1 MNRHRAAPVAALI
14 MSLSILSASAARGQP
29 ATTTGGTTTNGAKVT
44 STPAAAGGGGATPT
58 ATTGGAAPSAAAP
71 APVETPA
78 VPAQVTVPQAEY
90 TSPTSNGIALFINP
104 NVQNLLNDSNLTAQG
119 KARDN
124 LVLAVT
130 PAGAP
135 ASPAFHFA
143 YGTALNNAFSAAL
156 KNKPTLRQRL
166 NIAIVAAKVAWAAQS
181 ATAGNITLQ
190 QTIQILVNDP
200 AEPVVLWALRAAQA
214 EIPSLVGVR
223 GPGNKVPQLISD
235 IVPAVMRHP
244 SGPMFEEGYKALAA
258 PSTDVATELLKLW
271 GNRLTQYQAKECP
284 DDPAVDGRPI
294 FELTTA
300 QMWAVLTPQ
309 QKAKVMQ
316 NISDQLSVAAQW
328 ADQKT
333 STGDKRDQL
342 VKLVQQCA
350 GGCYVI
356 GKNLNL
362 PALVT
367 AATPATNL
375 KVETTPASMSMNTNY
390 GQGLVSAIRAAFPD
404 VKEPPT
410 VGPEPGTLS
419 QPDPAAD
426 PGKSGVA
433 KQP

>member
-1 MNRHRAAPVAALI
+1 MNRHRAAAVAALI
-14 MSLSILSASAARGQP
+14 MTLSILSASAARGQP
-29 ATTTGGTTTNGAKVT
+29 ATTTGGTTTNGGKVT
-44 STPAAAGGGGATPT
+44 STPAPATGGGAPT
-58 ATTGGAAPSAAAP
+58 ATTGGAAPAAAAAP
-71 APVETPA
+71 VPVETPA
-78 VPAQVTVPQAEY
+78 VPASVTVPQNEY
-90 TSPTSNGIALFINP
+90 ISPSSNGIDAFVKP
-104 NVQNLLNDSNLTAQG
+104 NVQNLLNDSNLTAQQ

-124 LVLAVT
+124 LVLAAT

-166 NIAIVAAKVAWAAQS
+166 NMAIVAAKVAWAAQV
-181 ATAGNITLQ
+181 ANAGNITLQ

-214 EIPSLVGVR
+214 EIPFLVGVR
-223 GPGNKVPQLISD
+223 GPGNKVPQLILD
-235 IVPAVMRHP
+235 IVPAVMKHP
-244 SGPMFEEGYKALAA
+244 SGPMFDEGYKALAA
-258 PSTDVATELLKLW
+258 PSTDIATELLKLW

-284 DDPAVDGRPI
+284 DDPAVDGRPV

-309 QKAKVMQ
+309 QKAKVLQ

-328 ADQKT
+328 ADQKS

-367 AATPATNL
+367 AATPATNI
-375 KVETTPASMSMNTNY
+375 KVETTPASMSMDKNV
-390 GQGLVSAIRAAFPD
+390 GQVLVSAIRAAFPD

-410 VGPEPGTLS
+410 IGEAGTLTQPEPAT
-419 QPDPAAD
+419 D

>member
-1 MNRHRAAPVAALI
+1 MNRHRAAAVAALI
-14 MSLSILSASAARGQP
+14 MTLSILSASAARGQP
-29 ATTTGGTTTNGAKVT
+29 ATTTGGTTTNGGKVT
-44 STPAAAGGGGATPT
+44 SSPAPATGGGAPT
-58 ATTGGAAPSAAAP
+58 ATTGGAAPAAAAAP
-71 APVETPA
+71 VPVETPA
-78 VPAQVTVPQAEY
+78 VPASVTVPQNEY
-90 TSPTSNGIALFINP
+90 ISPSSNGIDAFVKP
-104 NVQNLLNDSNLTAQG
+104 NVQNLLNDSNLTAQQ

-124 LVLAVT
+124 LVLAAT

-166 NIAIVAAKVAWAAQS
+166 NMAIVAAKVAWAAQ
-181 ATAGNITLQ
+181 AANAGNITLQ

-214 EIPSLVGVR
+214 EVPFLVGVR
-223 GPGNKVPQLISD
+223 GPGNKVPQLILD
-235 IVPAVMRHP
+235 IVPAVMKHP
-244 SGPMFEEGYKALAA
+244 SGPMFDEGYKALAA
-258 PSTDVATELLKLW
+258 PSTDIATELLKLW

-284 DDPAVDGRPI
+284 DDPAVDGRPV

-300 QMWAVLTPQ
+300 EMWKVLSPQ

-328 ADQKT
+328 ADKT
-333 STGDKRDQL
+333 PAGDKHDQL

-356 GKNLNL
+356 GKNLNF

-367 AATPATNL
+367 AATPATSL
-375 KVETTPASMSMNTNY
+375 KVETTPPSMKMEAGY
-390 GQGLVSAIRAAFPD
+390 AKGLVTEIRNAFPD